1 MILTV
6 KNATSAEA
14 RERPAKFRPG
24 WDLIVS
30 GLSLA
35 TAKVAFRT
43 ARIIYPLKLFQSTVQ
58 IHESHIFISSGA

>member
-6 KNATSAEA
+6 KNATSAAA

-43 ARIIYPLKLFQSTVQ
+43 ARII
-58 IHESHIFISSGA
+58 